1 MSLKRPLHPSDHFNR
16 CLRLS
21 SVLLDFLQ
29 SIQLEMDGL
38 LQEESTVG
46 KNYHHPPRFSR
57 QYNNCHLHG
66 LMKTTAHSRAYL
78 SLFLQDH
85 FFPYGILY
93 SSSLYKTDHK
103 LQAIWSWF
111 RKKGQ
116 ESKLGQPQLQLHTFQ
131 LQQLLRMH
139 PRPRGRHEENHHLHL
154 FSVSK
159 LPISQ

>member
-1 MSLKRPLHPSDHFNR
+1 MGYYRKK
-16 CLRLS
+16 
-21 SVLLDFLQ
+21 VLLGKTT
-29 SIQLEMDGL
+29 IIL
-38 LQEESTVG
+38 LGFQGNIITAI
-46 KNYHHPPRFSR
+46 F
-57 QYNNCHLHG
+57 
-66 LMKTTAHSRAYL
+66 MKTTAHSRAFL
-78 SLFLQDH
+78 SLFFQDH

-111 RKKGQ
+111 RKKGK
-116 ESKLGQPQLQLHTFQ
+116 ESKLGQPQLQTHTFC

-159 LPISQ
+159 LPISQWHHKASLLISKRHRKIHFFSSYSNIQNRKQDF